1 LPHFLFCIA
10 NYYIKNVWIF
20 TIKKEVQEESTPTWY
35 PPKVSKDTKTGRY
48 NLSKISRSKGEEK
61 PCWQITY

>member
-1 LPHFLFCIA
+1 MTMPINVANTHKTILSEILDIA
-10 NYYIKNVWIF
+10 F
-20 TIKKEVQEESTPTWY
+20 TKRQESTPTWY

-48 NLSKISRSKGEEK
+48 NLSKISRSKVEEK